1 MLGENVFLMKERMIK
16 EIKEGKKIRVVENGA
31 GGRETLMKWKIQDIP
46 WLFTKGLASWRH
58 LVLS

>member
-31 GGRETLMKWKIQDIP
+31 GG
-46 WLFTKGLASWRH
+46 
-58 LVLS
+58 